1 MCRRGN
7 WFPEQG
13 CDPFCR
19 AAGAGILEGLGMQTG
34 SFDYI
39 VVGAGSAGCVVAN
52 RLSADPS
59 VSVCLIEAGGSDN
72 SLRVK
77 VPAGILSL
85 YGNPNY
91 DYCFVGVP
99 QPHLND
105 RRIPVNRGKAVGGSS
120 SINSMVYIRGAA
132 EDYDD
137 WAGLGCAGWAYS
149 DVLPVFR
156 KLERNL
162 LAQDP
167 RYHGS
172 DGELLVDNPRDP
184 NVLSGMFVQAGK
196 NAGLPAN
203 SDFNAESQFGVGIYN
218 VTQDR
223 GQRFSSF
230 SAFMRP
236 LLHRK
241 NLTLLS
247 QCEVIDLVIA
257 EGRATGMRVRH
268 QGQQKTFSAN
278 REILLSAGAINSP
291 KILMASGIGPAA
303 ELRQI
308 GITPVLDLPGVGKN
322 LQDHVDGMITVRSR
336 STRTLGLS
344 LANLPRIAAAPF
356 QYFAR
361 RKGMLT
367 TNYVEAGGFAKT
379 RHANGLPDIQF
390 HFVPGYRS
398 HRGRLIEY
406 GHGYAIHT
414 CVLRPKSVGEIR
426 LSRDSSRRDVLIDHC
441 FFAHED
447 DAMVLVEGIK
457 IARRIFA
464 SPEFDAVRGKEM
476 LPGKDVRSDDEILAY
491 LRAEALTVYHPVGT
505 CKMGTDAMA
514 VVDPA
519 TLKVRGVEGLRVAD
533 ASVMP
538 KLIGGN
544 TNAPSMMIGQKASEM
559 ILGATCSGGK

>member
-1 MCRRGN
+1 M
-7 WFPEQG
+7 E
-13 CDPFCR
+13 
-19 AAGAGILEGLGMQTG
+19 ATE
-34 SFDYI
+34 FDYI

-52 RLSADPS
+52 RLSANPS
-59 VSVCLIEAGGSDN
+59 VRVCLIEAGGSDN

-85 YGNPNY
+85 YGNPDY

-99 QPHLND
+99 QPHLNN
-105 RRIPVNRGKAVGGSS
+105 RRIPVNRGKALGGSS

-132 EDYDD
+132 EDYDE
-137 WAGLGCAGWAYS
+137 WTELGCAGWAYR

-162 LAQDP
+162 LGQDK
-167 RYHGS
+167 RYHGA

-184 NVLSGMFVQAGK
+184 NLLSGMFVKAGER
-196 NAGLPAN
+196 AGLPAN
-203 SDFNAESQFGVGIYN
+203 ADFNAESQFGLGIYN

-236 LLHRK
+236 VLDRK

-247 QCEVIDLVIA
+247 ECEVIDLVIA
-257 EGRATGMRVRH
+257 GQRATGMRVQHEGR
-268 QGQQKTFSAN
+268 QKLLSAN
-278 REILLSAGAINSP
+278 RDIVLSAGAINSP
-291 KILMASGIGPAA
+291 RILMASGIGPAS
-303 ELRQI
+303 ELTKV

-322 LQDHVDGMITVRSR
+322 LQDHVDGMITVRSS

-344 LANLPRIAAAPF
+344 LPNLHRIAAAPF

-367 TNYVEAGGFAKT
+367 TNYVEAGGFART
-379 RHANGLPDIQF
+379 RYANGLPDIQF

-414 CVLRPKSVGEIR
+414 CVLRPKSVGEIT
-426 LSRDSSRRDVLIDHC
+426 LSRDSSRRDVLIDHR
-441 FFAHED
+441 FFTDEQ
-447 DAMVLVEGIK
+447 DAKVLVEGIK
-457 IARRIFA
+457 IARSILAA
-464 SPEFDAVRGKEM
+464 SEFDEVRGKEM

-505 CKMGTDAMA
+505 CKMGTDSMA

-519 TLKVRGVEGLRVAD
+519 TLRVRGIDGLRVAD
-533 ASVMP
+533 ASIMP

-559 ILGATCSGGK
+559 ILG

>member
-1 MCRRGN
+1 
-7 WFPEQG
+7 
-13 CDPFCR
+13 
-19 AAGAGILEGLGMQTG
+19 MQTE

-59 VSVCLIEAGGSDN
+59 VSVCLVEAGGSDN

-91 DYCFVGVP
+91 DYCFVGVL
-99 QPHLND
+99 QPHLNN
-105 RRIPVNRGKAVGGSS
+105 RSIPVNRGKALGGSS

-132 EDYDD
+132 EDYDE
-137 WAGLGCAGWAYS
+137 WAELGCAGWAYR

-162 LAQDP
+162 LGQDP
-167 RYHGS
+167 RYHGTS
-172 DGELLVDNPRDP
+172 GELLVDNPRDP
-184 NVLSGMFVQAGK
+184 NVLSRMFVKAGK
-196 NAGLPAN
+196 NADLPAN
-203 SDFNAESQFGVGIYN
+203 TDFNAESQFGLGIYN

-236 LLHRK
+236 VLHRK
-241 NLTLLS
+241 NLTLLPE
-247 QCEVIDLVIA
+247 CEVIDLIIA
-257 EGRATGMRVRH
+257 EGRATGLRVRH
-268 QGQQKTFSAN
+268 EGQQKTLSTN
-278 REILLSAGAINSP
+278 REIVLSAGAINSP
-291 KILMASGIGPAA
+291 RILLASGIGPAA
-303 ELRQI
+303 ELQQI

-322 LQDHVDGMITVRSR
+322 LYHVDGMITVRSK

-344 LANLPRIAAAPF
+344 LANLPRMAAAPF

-379 RHANGLPDIQF
+379 KYANGLPDIQF

-426 LSRDSSRRDVLIDHC
+426 LSRDSARRDVLIDHR
-441 FFAHED
+441 FFTHED

-464 SPEFDAVRGKEM
+464 SSEFDAVRGKEM
-476 LPGKDVRSDDEILAY
+476 LPGKDINSDDEILAY

-505 CKMGTDAMA
+505 CKMGTDDMA

-519 TLKVRGVEGLRVAD
+519 TLKVRGVDGLRIAD

-559 ILGATCSGGK
+559 ILGRARNGGR

>member
-1 MCRRGN
+1 MKT
-7 WFPEQG
+7 E
-13 CDPFCR
+13 
-19 AAGAGILEGLGMQTG
+19 
-34 SFDYI
+34 SYDYI

-59 VSVCLIEAGGSDN
+59 VRVCLIEAGGSDN
-72 SLRVK
+72 SLRVS

-91 DYCFVGVP
+91 DYCFVGLP
-99 QPHLND
+99 QPHLNN
-105 RRIPVNRGKAVGGSS
+105 RSIPVNRGKALGGSS

-132 EDYDD
+132 QDYDE
-137 WAGLGCAGWAYS
+137 WAGLGCAGWAHS

-162 LAQDP
+162 VAQDP
-167 RYHGS
+167 RYHGT
-172 DGELLVDNPRDP
+172 DGELMVDNPRDP
-184 NVLSGMFVQAGK
+184 NVLSRMFVKAGE

-203 SDFNAESQFGVGIYN
+203 EDFNAESQFGLGIYN
-218 VTQDR
+218 VTQNR

-230 SAFMRP
+230 TAFMRP
-236 LLHRK
+236 VLDRR
-241 NLTLLS
+241 NLTLVS
-247 QCEVIDLVIA
+247 GCEVIDLVIA
-257 EGRATGMRVRH
+257 EGRATGLRVRH
-268 QGQQKTFSAN
+268 DGQEKMLSAS
-278 REILLSAGAINSP
+278 REIVLCAGAISSP
-291 KILMASGIGPAA
+291 KILMASGIGPAD
-303 ELRQI
+303 ELRRI

-322 LQDHVDGMITVRSR
+322 LQDHIDGMITVRSR

-414 CVLRPKSVGEIR
+414 CVLRPKSAGEIR
-426 LSRDSSRRDVLIDHC
+426 LSRDSSRRDVLIDHR
-441 FFAHED
+441 FFADEE

-457 IARRIFA
+457 IARKILAA
-464 SPEFDAVRGKEM
+464 SEFDPVRGKEM

-519 TLKVRGVEGLRVAD
+519 TLKVRGVDGLRVAD

-544 TNAPSMMIGQKASEM
+544 TNAPSMMIGQKVSEM
-559 ILGATCSGGK
+559 ILGSAHRGGK